1 MIPHKHK
8 EKKYGKPT
16 GQNGDRQTDR
26 EEDRQTDNKEES
38 YSPPGYK
45 PVGD

>member
-1 MIPHKHK
+1 MIPYKHK
-8 EKKYGKPT
+8 EEKSGKPM

-26 EEDRQTDNKEES
+26 QKDRQTQKKKAIVPS
-38 YSPPGYK
+38 GYK